1 MNSVCSFVRL
11 FVCLILII
19 FGVSEYSQYSF
30 TETGNEYERN
40 DTFEMKIELR
50 KIERTSFDEYEL
62 LIALSRVRLLDDL

>member
-1 MNSVCSFVRL
+1 L
-11 FVCLILII
+11 FVCLLANKII
-19 FGVSEYSQYSF
+19 IGVSEYSQYSF